1 MNLRSSLTAGFNLQ
15 TSASPGGGRRAPV
28 SETPGAPVFYDATN
42 IIVAITS
49 FGLSPNCTGVDYAF
63 RIDQADVLEWILE
76 VAAANNET
84 VTVVA
89 LP

>member
-1 MNLRSSLTAGFNLQ
+1 M
-15 TSASPGGGRRAPV
+15 
-28 SETPGAPVFYDATN
+28 APVFYDATN
-42 IIVAITS
+42 IIVVITS

-76 VAAANNET
+76 VATANNET